1 MNKRGIAPLL
11 ATVLLI
17 FLATGIGVVVMNV
30 GRAQIE
36 EAAQCAVDVQ
46 LKIVALNEKEQ
57 ICFDRQNNQIFFI
70 AETGPQID
78 IDGLRMRVIGQD
90 AILVQGIEE
99 SRIERSGTLLKYVQ
113 YDLNRYGEIRQVRL
127 IPVITLYEEEITCP
141 EQALILED
149 IRDCET

>member
-17 FLATGIGVVVMNV
+17 FLATGVGVVVMNV

-46 LKIVALNEKEQ
+46 LQIVELNEKEQ

-90 AILVQGIEE
+90 AILVQDVED
-99 SRIERSGTLLKYVQ
+99 SRIERSGSLLKYTQ
-113 YDLNRYGEIRQVRL
+113 YDLDRYGEIRQVRL
-127 IPVITLYEEEITCP
+127 TPIVTLYEEEITCP

-149 IRDCET
+149 IRDCEV